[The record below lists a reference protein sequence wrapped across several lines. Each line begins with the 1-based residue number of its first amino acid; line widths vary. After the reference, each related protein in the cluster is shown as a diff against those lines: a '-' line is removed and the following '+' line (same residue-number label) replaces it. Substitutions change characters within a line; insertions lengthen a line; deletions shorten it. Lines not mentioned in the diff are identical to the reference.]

1 MNRAQALIVSRARSA
16 QEAVLD
22 AIRSQPGVTTH
33 ELVAQFGVSFRS
45 MQSRLQ
51 RLRVDGL
58 VVSREPLGSVGRW
71 FVVPQPQWGRSVFEL
86 GASL

>member
-1 MNRAQALIVSRARSA
+1 MSQALIESQA
-16 QEAVLD
+16 QRKQKAVLE